1 MNMSYS
7 KKEKGHK
14 RIYTEHKN
22 IYIIQIRM
30 NMFAEQKDTKKPIR
44 LLNQGTYGCI
54 FKPGLTC
61 EGMVDESSKEITKIQ
76 KERETSEN
84 EVYIG
89 ERIQEIKNYSR
100 YFAPVVERC
109 DVDIGTIEDSELK
122 KCEFID
128 DDKKAEKSMSYEI
141 NKIPYVGKKTL
152 GEYIQTLLEQNTEDN
167 KFSNYFINSYKILL
181 EALHKLST
189 NGIVHYDIKENNVM
203 CRDTKKRPIII
214 DFGLS
219 FVAEEVLSLENNEL
233 FDVFYAHA
241 PIYAPWCI
249 DIDILSYIINVVGK
263 DMETV
268 KDISQLP
275 AAIEMIDEEIENYFE
290 KNTGMNDVF
299 DMKGMETIKENLRT
313 YFKKLITKVG
323 FGSIKWEKVMT
334 ELMTYHN
341 TWDVYSLTLCYLQLF
356 AKLRIDEVIVDVPF
370 MNQFKQMLIE
380 VVQAI
385 PSERKSA
392 KEVLKQLKTLSV
404 VQVQDLQQIKT
415 KLAEFN
421 ENEENITQRRERFAD
436 FKVNSQQQY
445 NENIKK

>member
-1 MNMSYS
+1 
-7 KKEKGHK
+7 
-14 RIYTEHKN
+14 
-22 IYIIQIRM
+22 M

-76 KERETSEN
+76 KEKETSVN

-89 ERIQEIKNYSR
+89 KKIQEINNSTR
-100 YFAPVVERC
+100 YFAPVTESC
-109 DVDIGTIEDSELK
+109 DVDVGNIENSELK
-122 KCEFID
+122 KCDFIEA
-128 DDKKAEKSMSYEI
+128 DKKAEKSMSYEI

-152 GEYIQTLLEQNTEDN
+152 GEYIQKLVEQNVEDN

-181 EALHKLST
+181 EALHKLSA
-189 NGIVHYDIKENNVM
+189 NGIVHYDIKENNIM
-203 CRDTKKRPIII
+203 CRDVKKRPIII

-219 FVAEEVLSLENNEL
+219 FVAEEVLTLENNEM
-233 FDVFYAHA
+233 FDIFYAHA

-249 DIDILSYIINVVGK
+249 DIDILSYIMNVIGK

-275 AAIEMIDEEIENYFE
+275 AAVEMIDEEIDNYFE

-299 DMKGMETIKENLRT
+299 DMKQMETMKENLRT
-313 YFKKLITKVG
+313 YFKTLVTKVG
-323 FGSIKWEKVMT
+323 FGNIKWEKVMT
-334 ELMTYHN
+334 ELMTYRD
-341 TWDVYSLTLCYLQLF
+341 TWDVYSLTMCYLQLF
-356 AKLRIDEVIVDVPF
+356 TKLQIDDVIVDVPF
-370 MNQFKQMLIE
+370 MNQFKQLLVE

-404 VQVQDLQQIKT
+404 VQVQDLNQMKT

-421 ENEENITQRRERFAD
+421 ENEENMSRRREIFAD
-436 FKVNSQQQY
+436 FKVQSQQQF
-445 NENIKK
+445 NDNIKK

>member
-1 MNMSYS
+1 
-7 KKEKGHK
+7 
-14 RIYTEHKN
+14 
-22 IYIIQIRM
+22 M

-76 KERETSEN
+76 KEKETSVN

-89 ERIQEIKNYSR
+89 KKIQEINNSAR
-100 YFAPVVERC
+100 YFAPVTESC
-109 DVDIGTIEDSELK
+109 DVDVGNIENSELK
-122 KCEFID
+122 KCDFIEA
-128 DDKKAEKSMSYEI
+128 DKKAEKSMSYEI

-152 GEYIQTLLEQNTEDN
+152 GEYIQKLVEQNVEDN

-181 EALHKLST
+181 EALHKLSA
-189 NGIVHYDIKENNVM
+189 NGIVHYDIKENNIM
-203 CRDTKKRPIII
+203 CRDVKKRPIII

-219 FVAEEVLSLENNEL
+219 FVAEEVLTLENNEM
-233 FDVFYAHA
+233 FDIFYAHA

-249 DIDILSYIINVVGK
+249 DIDILSYIMNVIGK

-275 AAIEMIDEEIENYFE
+275 AAVEMIDEEIDNYFE

-299 DMKGMETIKENLRT
+299 DMKQMETMKENLRT
-313 YFKKLITKVG
+313 YFKTLVTKVG
-323 FGSIKWEKVMT
+323 FGNIKWEKVMT
-334 ELMTYHN
+334 ELMTYRD
-341 TWDVYSLTLCYLQLF
+341 TWDVYSLTMCYLQLF
-356 AKLRIDEVIVDVPF
+356 TKLQIDDVIVDVPF
-370 MNQFKQMLIE
+370 MNQFKQLLVE

-404 VQVQDLQQIKT
+404 VQVQDLNQMKT

-421 ENEENITQRRERFAD
+421 ENEENMSRRREIFAD
-436 FKVNSQQQY
+436 FKVQSQQQF
-445 NENIKK
+445 NDNIKK